1 MHENSSASVHDLNEN
16 DLREVEGYAAS
27 RNTSV
32 LVLFFT
38 DMQGSS
44 ALKQRVTE
52 VASEPLFHNTV
63 KKEHDEIIRE
73 VIKRDGSGAIIK
85 DTGDGFFAVFAEP
98 STAVER
104 ALEIQAV
111 FHGHPYIAVRI
122 GIDMGQVI
130 VQSSGGVH
138 RDLFGRH
145 VDWASRA
152 MSLAEGGHVMVTKA
166 VATDAEGF
174 IDKAQMRCKGHG
186 FYVVKPG
193 ESSIEVFE
201 PYNANITQP
210 MPLLNGKHLE
220 HSCPWAAFADLAL
233 RSVVGRKG
241 TLALAGLLALSV
253 IALVALLLRTGHGS
267 TMPLQL
273 SAGLC
278 LW

>member
-1 MHENSSASVHDLNEN
+1 MHEHSSASVHDLNEH
-16 DLREVEGYAAS
+16 DLRQVEGYAAS

-73 VIKRDGSGAIIK
+73 VITRDGSGAIIK

-104 ALEIQAV
+104 ALELQAV

-152 MSLAEGGHVMVTKA
+152 MSLADGATSWSPREWRPMRRASSTKP
-166 VATDAEGF
+166 
-174 IDKAQMRCKGHG
+174 RCGAKGMACT
-186 FYVVKPG
+186 
-193 ESSIEVFE
+193 SSNLARARSKSSNRTTPIL
-201 PYNANITQP
+201 P
-210 MPLLNGKHLE
+210 
-220 HSCPWAAFADLAL
+220 SRCP
-233 RSVVGRKG
+233 S
-241 TLALAGLLALSV
+241 
-253 IALVALLLRTGHGS
+253 
-267 TMPLQL
+267 
-273 SAGLC
+273 
-278 LW
+278 